1 MRIVLYFFSS
11 LLLTGLMGAYVH
23 SLHLGYYSKTVFG
36 LTIDLPIS
44 VWLIIP
50 ALILLFFT
58 LVHFLFYN
66 IKNYFN
72 IKKWQK
78 DAQTLEDALYWSLL
92 REPKD
97 YKFFKK
103 EIKASASL
111 LKKATI
117 EVSGSLEG
125 VSEKVLDALTM
136 IKDIK
141 RGEYIDLKERG
152 LAKKISKQNPIFIQN
167 SINRLDVDTKFAEE
181 VLLDSESYDKEVV
194 NKALNI
200 FSSHE
205 TFYKAKKFVLLYNFD
220 SFLILVER
228 AIAGEN
234 IGMNQEMLEFFIDNL
249 KLGCS
254 EYMKLARITVKKFA
268 PDQNLA
274 IFKSVQKIDESASNA
289 YLYLLFEYEMLDAIE
304 EYLYEH
310 AENEFVRYRALYTL
324 KRNDSK
330 YNMEALVNSDAVC
343 YDH

>member
-23 SLHLGYYSKTVFG
+23 SLHLGYYSKTAFG
-36 LTIDLPIS
+36 LAINLPIS
-44 VWLIIP
+44 LWLILP

-58 LVHFLFYN
+58 LIHFIFYN
-66 IKNYFN
+66 TKNYFN

-78 DAQTLEDALYWSLL
+78 DAQTLEDSLYWSLL
-92 REPKD
+92 REPKEH
-97 YKFFKK
+97 KFFKK
-103 EIKASASL
+103 EIKTSASL

-117 EVSGSLEG
+117 DVSGSLEG
-125 VSEKVLDALTM
+125 ASEKVIDALTM
-136 IKDIK
+136 IKDIN
-141 RGEYIDLKERG
+141 RGEYVDLKERG

-181 VLLDSESYDKEVV
+181 VLLDSESYNKEIVK
-194 NKALNI
+194 KALII

-205 TFYKAKKFVLLYNFD
+205 TFYKAKKFVSLYNVN

-228 AIAGEN
+228 GIAGEN
-234 IGMNQEMLEFFIDNL
+234 IGMNQEILNFFIDNL
-249 KLGCS
+249 KFGCP

-274 IFKSVQKIDESASNA
+274 MFKAVQKSDESASNA

-304 EYLYEH
+304 DYLYEH
-310 AENEFVRYRALYTL
+310 PENEFVRYRALYTL

-330 YNMEALVNSDAVC
+330 YNMESLVNSDAVC